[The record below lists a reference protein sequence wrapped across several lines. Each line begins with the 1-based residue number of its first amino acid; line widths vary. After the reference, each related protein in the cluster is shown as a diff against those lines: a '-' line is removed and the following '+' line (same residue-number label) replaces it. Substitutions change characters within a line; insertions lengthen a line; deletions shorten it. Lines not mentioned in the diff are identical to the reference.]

1 MKTTIKA
8 LTILFIFFFS
18 NVAHAANEGAST
30 EELFSHSNLA
40 YMDGRYEDAI
50 KGYQQI
56 INTGLIN
63 PDVYYNLANA
73 YVKTGKG
80 GYALLY
86 YEKSLELA
94 PGNEDVKYNLSLV
107 KEELSLSDPS
117 FDASAPWEGIAGI
130 ITFAQSANLTIF
142 FYIALFLAFT
152 GALISSEEGKKMK
165 LRKAGMAF
173 TIATLVFATIASYEL
188 YRQES
193 LGKGIIIA
201 NRAELYEVPLEQGS
215 PEPGINEGVKV
226 TILAADN
233 RWFKVSTPDGL
244 VGWIKKDTMG
254 VI

>member
-8 LTILFIFFFS
+8 LAILFIFFLS
-18 NVAHAANEGAST
+18 NFAHASNEGAST

-40 YMDGRYEDAI
+40 YMDGRYEEAI
-50 KGYQQI
+50 KGYTKM
-56 INTGLIN
+56 INKGLIN

-86 YEKSLELA
+86 YEKSLELV

-107 KEELSLSDPS
+107 KEELSLSEPS
-117 FDASAPWEGIAGI
+117 IDASAPWEGIAGI
-130 ITFAQSANLTIF
+130 ISFARSANLTIF
-142 FYIALFLAFT
+142 FYIALFVAFT
-152 GALISSEEGKKMK
+152 AAILSPEESRRIKI
-165 LRKAGMAF
+165 RKAGTAF
-173 TIATLVFATIASYEL
+173 TIATLIFAAIASYEL

-193 LGKGIIIA
+193 LNKGIIIA

-215 PEPGINEGVKV
+215 PELGINEGVKV
-226 TILAADN
+226 TILGADN

-244 VGWIKKDTMG
+244 VGWIKIDTVS